1 MIRETPVPAV
11 LPRLLAT
18 LLLFATALCAQGVR
32 AEVRAWLD
40 RSAVSMGETVTLNV
54 ESGSTGEPDFSVLE
68 KDFRITSRSSNTQ
81 IQLINGA
88 MARTNLWA
96 VALEPL
102 REGVIDLP
110 AIPVGGERT
119 APLQLTVRPM
129 ARGSAADG
137 DDVFLEVEVDTP
149 APYVQQQVGY
159 TVRLFYAVALQS
171 GDLSDPSGDG
181 LQVQRIGQDAQ
192 YTRGVQGR
200 AYNVVER
207 RYALTPERSG
217 TLSVAGIT
225 FRGRLARGG
234 QAGGFFSQG
243 TPVSVGS
250 ETIALDVRPAPSA
263 APSPWLPASALRF
276 SDTASRLPREARV
289 GDALELTLTL
299 EAEGLSSEQ
308 LPELTLPAIVGAEV
322 YPDQETRET
331 REVDGKRVGVRSRK
345 FAIVPLR
352 AGRLELPERS
362 IAWWN
367 VGDDRAQRNILPAR
381 SVEVLPAPVASPQ
394 RPSAPE
400 AAAGVPHAASNP
412 LRPDLMRLWQ
422 VLAVFFALA
431 WALTLLLWWLQA
443 RRERGLSASAAPS
456 RASASWRPELAHALA
471 RDDLAG
477 ARRALLRIAPGTRDL
492 ESLAAR
498 LADGEQREAVLALD
512 RALYRGDGK
521 DGMVGRLRAA
531 FARSPELR
539 AAANAMATD
548 EGALPPL
555 YPPR

>member
-18 LLLFATALCAQGVR
+18 LLLLATALCAQGVR

-54 ESGSTGEPDFSVLE
+54 ESSSSGEPDFSVLE
-68 KDFRITSRSSNTQ
+68 ADFRITSRSSNTQ

-171 GDLSDPSGDG
+171 GDLSDPAGDG
-181 LQVQRIGQDAQ
+181 LQVQRIGQDVQ

-250 ETIALDVRPAPSA
+250 ETITLDVRPAPST
-263 APSPWLPASALRF
+263 APSPWLPARALRL
-276 SDTASRLPREARV
+276 SDTASSLPAQARV

-308 LPELTLPAIVGAEV
+308 LPELGLPPIDGAEI

-331 REVDGKRVGVRSRK
+331 RETDGTRIGVRSRR

-352 AGRLELPERS
+352 EGRLELPERS

-367 VGDDRAQRNILPAR
+367 VGDDRAQRSILPGR
-381 SVEVLPAPVASPQ
+381 SIEVSPALAAPAQPAVPQ
-394 RPSAPE
+394 AVGE
-400 AAAGVPHAASNP
+400 APHAASNP
-412 LRPDLMRLWQ
+412 LLPDLLWLWQ
-422 VLAVFFALA
+422 MLAVFFALA
-431 WALTLLLWWLQA
+431 WTLTLLLWWLRA
-443 RRERGLSASAAPS
+443 RRERRVDAPAAPP

-498 LADGEQREAVLALD
+498 LAGGEQREAVLALD
-512 RALYRGDGK
+512 RALYRGDCA

-539 AAANAMATD
+539 AAANAMDAD

>member
-18 LLLFATALCAQGVR
+18 LLLLATALCAQGVR

-171 GDLSDPSGDG
+171 GDLSDPAGDG
-181 LQVQRIGQDAQ
+181 LQVQRIGQDVQ

-234 QAGGFFSQG
+234 QGGGFFSQG

-250 ETIALDVRPAPSA
+250 ETITLDVRPAPST
-263 APSPWLPASALRF
+263 APSPWLPARALRL
-276 SDTASRLPREARV
+276 SDTASRLPAQARV

-367 VGDDRAQRNILPAR
+367 VGDDRAQRSILPGR
-381 SVEVLPAPVASPQ
+381 SIEVSPALAAPAQPAVPQ
-394 RPSAPE
+394 AVGE
-400 AAAGVPHAASNP
+400 APHAASNP
-412 LRPDLMRLWQ
+412 LLPDLLWLWQ
-422 VLAVFFALA
+422 MLAVFFALA
-431 WALTLLLWWLQA
+431 WTLTLLLWWLRV
-443 RRERGLSASAAPS
+443 RRERRVDAPAAPP

-471 RDDLAG
+471 RDDLPG

-498 LADGEQREAVLALD
+498 LAGGEQREAVLALD
-512 RALYRGDGK
+512 RALYRGDCA

-539 AAANAMATD
+539 AAANAMDAD

>member
-1 MIRETPVPAV
+1 MIRERPGLAV
-11 LPRLLAT
+11 LPRLLAM
-18 LLLFATALCAQGVR
+18 LLLLATALCAQGVR

-54 ESGSTGEPDFSVLE
+54 ESGSTGEPDFSVLDA
-68 KDFRITSRSSNTQ
+68 DFRITSRSSNTQ

-102 REGVIDLP
+102 REGTIALP
-110 AIPVGGERT
+110 AIPVGSERT

-129 ARGSAADG
+129 ARGSAANG
-137 DDVFLEVEVDTP
+137 DDVFLEVEADTL

-159 TVRLFYAVALQS
+159 TVRLFYAVALQN
-171 GDLSDPSGDG
+171 GDLSDPAGDG
-181 LQVQRIGQDAQ
+181 LQVQRIGQDVQ

-207 RYALTPERSG
+207 HYALTPERSG
-217 TLSVAGIT
+217 TLSVAAIT

-234 QAGGFFSQG
+234 QGNGFFSQG

-250 ETIALDVRPAPSA
+250 ETITLDVRPAPSSA
-263 APSPWLPASALRF
+263 SSPWLPARALRL
-276 SDTASRLPREARV
+276 SDTSSSLPAQARV
-289 GDALELTLTL
+289 GDALELTLTV
-299 EAEGLSSEQ
+299 EAEGLSSDQ
-308 LPELTLPAIVGAEV
+308 LPELSLPPIDGAEI

-331 REVDGKRVGVRSRK
+331 REAEGTRIGVRSRR

-367 VGDDRAQRNILPAR
+367 VGDDRAQRSILPAR
-381 SVEVLPAPVASPQ
+381 SIEISPSLAAPVENRATPQ
-394 RPSAPE
+394 
-400 AAAGVPHAASNP
+400 AAGTPHAADTP
-412 LRPDLMRLWQ
+412 LLPGLLWVWQ

-431 WALTLLLWWLQA
+431 WALTLLLWWLRA
-443 RRERGLSASAAPS
+443 RREGHPVAPAATSCAPT
-456 RASASWRPELAHALA
+456 SWRPELAHALA
-471 RDDLAG
+471 REDLAG
-477 ARRALLRIAPGTRDL
+477 ARRALLRIVPGTRDL

-498 LADGEQREAVLALD
+498 LADGDARDAVLALD
-512 RALYRGDGK
+512 RALYRGEGAE
-521 DGMVGRLRAA
+521 GMAERLRAA
-531 FARSPELR
+531 FARSPGLR
-539 AAANAMATD
+539 APAETAPDAA
-548 EGALPPL
+548 ALPPL

>member
-1 MIRETPVPAV
+1 MIRERPGLAV

-18 LLLFATALCAQGVR
+18 LLLLATALCAQGVR

-171 GDLSDPSGDG
+171 GDLSDPAGDG
-181 LQVQRIGQDAQ
+181 LQVQRIGQDVQ

-367 VGDDRAQRNILPAR
+367 VGDDRAQRNILPGR
-381 SVEVLPAPVASPQ
+381 SIEVSPALAAPAQPAVPQ
-394 RPSAPE
+394 AVGE
-400 AAAGVPHAASNP
+400 APHAASNP

-443 RRERGLSASAAPS
+443 HRERGRSAPAATP

-498 LADGEQREAVLALD
+498 LAGGEQREAVLALD
-512 RALYRGDGK
+512 RALYRGDCA

-539 AAANAMATD
+539 AAANAMDAD